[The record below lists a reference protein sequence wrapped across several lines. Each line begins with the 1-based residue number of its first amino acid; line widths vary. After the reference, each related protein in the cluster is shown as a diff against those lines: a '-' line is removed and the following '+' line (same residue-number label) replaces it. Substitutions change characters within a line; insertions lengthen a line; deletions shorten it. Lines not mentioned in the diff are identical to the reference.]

1 MIQINWEYVIFESTS
16 DFYEQRPKTTLAD
29 ICNCSKCFP
38 QVTKKSFYWKL
49 GSFMGASWHVKGY
62 ELLEFLNKQSNLR
75 KKRIYSVPGSY
86 LAVILLLF
94 QHFIIFSYADRK
106 KSITHAS
113 YTCCMQG
120 KNYQLTEK
128 EPLGYVHSIALC
140 YYVSYI
146 SYYVHSF
153 FLFETPH
160 QSPVGRLKVA
170 KES

>member
-1 MIQINWEYVIFESTS
+1 MNRDLKQRWLIFAFVP
-16 DFYEQRPKTTLAD
+16 DVFHKLRK
-29 ICNCSKCFP
+29 KC
-38 QVTKKSFYWKL
+38 FYWKL
-49 GSFMGASWHVKGY
+49 GSFMGASCHVKGY

-113 YTCCMQG
+113 YTCCVQG

-128 EPLGYVHSIALC
+128 EALGYVHSIALC

-146 SYYVHSF
+146 NYYVHSF
-153 FLFETPH
+153 FLLFETPH
-160 QSPVGRLKVA
+160 YSPVRRLKVA
-170 KES
+170 K

>member
-1 MIQINWEYVIFESTS
+1 MNRGLQ
-16 DFYEQRPKTTLAD
+16 QRW
-29 ICNCSKCFP
+29 
-38 QVTKKSFYWKL
+38 VTFTFVPNVFHKLRKKSFYWIL
-49 GSFMGASWHVKGY
+49 RGFMGASWHVKGY

-113 YTCCMQG
+113 YICCVQG
-120 KNYQLTEK
+120 KNYQLTEQ
-128 EPLGYVHSIALC
+128 EALASVHSVAIY

-146 SYYVHSF
+146 SCYVHSGF

-160 QSPVGRLKVA
+160 QFPVGCLKVA